1 MNPRK
6 IFVTVGVIVC
16 VMIVFILIYIVY
28 FLIGESN
35 SRKGFVKCVPNE
47 KCLTGLHNLQK
58 VHKNSP
64 VECYRIPITDT
75 TPIVLAT
82 APSHC
87 TVHGRNYEDEEVF
100 MKKIAFMRK
109 THIESVMT
117 KNLNFVLC
125 CPLQRSLLWI

>member
-1 MNPRK
+1 MNVKK

-28 FLIGESN
+28 FLVGESN
-35 SRKGFVKCVPNE
+35 PRKGFVKCVRNE
-47 KCLTGLHNLQK
+47 KCLTGLHSLEK

-64 VECYRIPITDT
+64 VECYRIPINDT
-75 TPIVLAT
+75 TPILLAI
-82 APSHC
+82 APPHC
-87 TVHGRNYEDEEVF
+87 TVYGLNHGDEEVF
-100 MKKIAFMRK
+100 MKKIAFMTK

-117 KNLNFVLC
+117 RNLNFVLC